1 MGKNLSVLLEE
12 DAHGVSDSS
21 SQNSP
26 SSSTTGAQPTQHVS
40 SFLGFSE
47 PMSAE
52 VWTLS
57 RSSARQIDS
66 GHSSS
71 LTNSS
76 SCQQKK
82 QSKGSDITESSFLD
96 SDISKRCVWTGDFL
110 PISRGPISAPFP
122 IENSHLFS
130 HYNVRFSQIKKS
142 KKKKKKIFF
151 FFFFFF
157 FTFLLFLGTTTTY
170 EKQ

>member
-1 MGKNLSVLLEE
+1 MNYNFRSPCMGKNLSVLLEE

-21 SQNSP
+21 NQNSP
-26 SSSTTGAQPTQHVS
+26 YSSTTGNQPTQHVS

-76 SCQQKK
+76 SCPQKK

-96 SDISKRCVWTGDFL
+96 SDISKRCVWTGDFCPSL
-110 PISRGPISAPFP
+110 GAEFRPYSQSKIVTFFP
-122 IENSHLFS
+122 NTMSVFP
-130 HYNVRFSQIKKS
+130 K
-142 KKKKKKIFF
+142 
-151 FFFFFF
+151 
-157 FTFLLFLGTTTTY
+157 
-170 EKQ
+170 

>member
-12 DAHGVSDSS
+12 DVHGVSVSS
-21 SQNSP
+21 TQNSP
-26 SSSTTGAQPTQHVS
+26 SSSTAGAQPTQHVS

-76 SCQQKK
+76 SCQQQK

-96 SDISKRCVWTGDFL
+96 SDISKRCVWNTIVVMLNLILNPIHTMKLLSATFVCIIHYCTDDETFVCNFTL
-110 PISRGPISAPFP
+110 PVA
-122 IENSHLFS
+122 FS
-130 HYNVRFSQIKKS
+130 PLKLCIYA
-142 KKKKKKIFF
+142 
-151 FFFFFF
+151 
-157 FTFLLFLGTTTTY
+157 
-170 EKQ
+170 